1 MLTYHW
7 LPLYLATLQ
16 RVTGQDLSA
25 TCIKRNVLYYTSSS
39 TTFTLSELATSTVSS
54 CPVPSSSAP
63 ATTAQSTVTQTIYSP
78 CATSA
83 SIGNFNSGNISAQQS
98 LSDSSC
104 AAGKVVSSDGAI
116 SPYDGSDYL
125 LITFDGASC
134 NTAGRRRQ
142 TASVDA
148 AEFNVTQT
156 FTTIGGVGYTVGGM
170 ARDAPSSGTSPNCT
184 LMICVD
190 DVCGELDT
198 LTTNWALYSFDTA
211 VLLAGNTT
219 AIFAFVCTGQAYV
232 GLDDI
237 SAVADGLGASSSAAP
252 GMQTITS
259 TVMGTTTLFATQTQ
273 YVTLN
278 ASTTELFGTT
288 TAFVTPSPV
297 VFTSTLAA
305 STTTIFTAGPLV
317 TQTIDRSITGPTNT
331 AYLNQTW
338 TPDPVTS
345 LVPTT
350 ILQTS
355 LVPVTIVSTYVV
367 TQVTSLPGSTIY
379 ETSLAITT
387 LLQSH
392 AITATE
398 PGPTVFLTTT
408 QLSSYPIT
416 FTSVQPGSTVTTTA
430 LSETTIVSYQS
441 ITYTTVQVQ
450 TINNTLVSISSYPIT
465 ETTSLPAYTLTATA
479 TESTLSISSYAITE
493 TDTLP
498 AYTFTATT
506 TESTL
511 LISSYAIT
519 ETTSL
524 PPSTLVAT
532 ETNTATTTEIT
543 SLLETTT
550 HPASTETDTATTT
563 EVSTLLATTS
573 LPAATVT
580 ASSDCTLF
588 LQDMT
593 LGLIV
598 AMGDD
603 PLQYA
608 APAAEAGDQMSLR
621 CLQNSP
627 AKNAGPVLDVHLL
640 NCPQVDANTNGPVHP
655 YYSDFTITQDVGS
668 PVEMDAGG
676 SLGVWVLPPNVLT
689 ANSPGKYFQYTMT
702 PDAQQSIAVSCFTA
716 DLTQI
721 QWAYQCPS
729 SLVITVYDS
738 TLGVRLGS
746 SGDYSSADGPPW
758 IGDIFS
764 FYSAAG
770 HNITTIVEADSS
782 TQLEFQ
788 VTGTQPY
795 PLGAA
800 YTTLESGIGSVSY
813 SFMRQGD
820 RQALSILCS
829 PASPPPPSRSSLCTS
844 VPWLGIYDQY
854 GDYIVYLI
862 YFSGTGVTES
872 LENPGNGDPN
882 NPPQFYEL
890 DGSLSDCDAINTCLQ
905 LYQAALYGGFGNW
918 YSAVD
923 LHYRI
928 STNKWECVKFY
939 GRVGGEKNQ
948 RTSYFD
954 QASDDIGNVYGYS
967 TRDIEDSCCSVAQ

>member
-1 MLTYHW
+1 
-7 LPLYLATLQ
+7 
-16 RVTGQDLSA
+16 
-25 TCIKRNVLYYTSSS
+25 
-39 TTFTLSELATSTVSS
+39 
-54 CPVPSSSAP
+54 
-63 ATTAQSTVTQTIYSP
+63 
-78 CATSA
+78 
-83 SIGNFNSGNISAQQS
+83 
-98 LSDSSC
+98 
-104 AAGKVVSSDGAI
+104 
-116 SPYDGSDYL
+116 
-125 LITFDGASC
+125 
-134 NTAGRRRQ
+134 
-142 TASVDA
+142 
-148 AEFNVTQT
+148 
-156 FTTIGGVGYTVGGM
+156 M

-184 LMICVD
+184 LLICVND
-190 DVCGELDT
+190 TCGTSNT
-198 LTTNWALYSFDTA
+198 LTTSWASYSFDTA
-211 VLLAGNTT
+211 VLPAGNTT

-237 SAVADGLGASSSAAP
+237 SAVVDNPGSSSSAAP
-252 GMQTITS
+252 SMQTT
-259 TVMGTTTLFATQTQ
+259 TETTTLFATQTQ

-278 ASTTELFGTT
+278 ASTGTT
-288 TAFVTPSPV
+288 TAVVTPSPV
-297 VFTSTLAA
+297 VYTFTLPA
-305 STTTIFTAGPLV
+305 STTTIFTAGPDV

-331 AYLNQTW
+331 AYLNQTL
-338 TPDPVTS
+338 TPAPANS

-350 ILQTS
+350 VLQTS
-355 LVPVTIVSTYVV
+355 LVPVMIVSTYIL

-379 ETSLAITT
+379 ETSIAVTT
-387 LLQSH
+387 LLESY

-430 LSETTIVSYQS
+430 LSEATIISYQS

-465 ETTSLPAYTLTATA
+465 ETTSLAAYTLTATA
-479 TESTLSISSYAITE
+479 TESIFSLSSYVITE

-506 TESTL
+506 TKSTL

-519 ETTSL
+519 ETTFL
-524 PPSTLVAT
+524 RPSTLVAT
-532 ETNTATTTEIT
+532 ETSTATTTEIT

-550 HPASTETDTATTT
+550 LPASTETDTATTT

-588 LQDMT
+588 LEDVT

-608 APAAEAGDQMSLR
+608 APAADAGDQMSLR

-627 AKNAGPVLDVHLL
+627 ANSAGPVLDVHLL
-640 NCPQVDANTNGPVHP
+640 KCPQVDANTNGPVNP

-721 QWAYQCPS
+721 QWAYQCPT
-729 SLVITVYDS
+729 SLVITVFDS
-738 TLGVRLGS
+738 TLGVQLGS
-746 SGDYSSADGPPW
+746 SGDDSNADGPPW
-758 IGDIFS
+758 FGKIFD
-764 FYSAAG
+764 FYSASG
-770 HNITTIVEADSS
+770 HNITTIVEADAS
-782 TQLEFQ
+782 TQLDFQ

-795 PLGAA
+795 PAGAA
-800 YTTLESGIGSVSY
+800 YTTLESGVGSVSY
-813 SFMRQGD
+813 SFVRQGD

-829 PASPPPPSRSSLCTS
+829 PASPPPPSRSNICTS

-862 YFSGTGVTES
+862 YFSGTGLTES
-872 LENPGNGDPN
+872 YDNPGNGDPN

-905 LYQAALYGGFGNW
+905 LYQAALSGGFGNW

-948 RTSYFD
+948 RTIYFD
-954 QASDDIGNVYGYS
+954 QPSDDIGNVYGYS
-967 TRDIEDSCCSVAQ
+967 NPEAPQGYR

>member
-7 LPLYLATLQ
+7 LPLCLATLQ

-25 TCIKRNVLYYTSSS
+25 TCIKRSVLYYTSSS

-54 CPVPSSSAP
+54 CPAPPSSAP
-63 ATTAQSTVTQTIYSP
+63 ATTPQSTVTQTIYSTIAGTS

-83 SIGNFNSGNISAQQS
+83 PIGNFNSGNISAQQS

-125 LITFDGASC
+125 LITFAGGSC
-134 NTAGRRRQ
+134 NTAVRRRQ

-170 ARDAPSSGTSPNCT
+170 ARDAPSSQAPPNCT

-190 DVCGELDT
+190 DACGTLNA
-198 LTTNWALYSFDTA
+198 LTTSWALYSFDTA
-211 VLLAGNTT
+211 VLPVGNTT

-237 SAVADGLGASSSAAP
+237 SAVADGAGTSSSAAP
-252 GMQTITS
+252 GMQTITE
-259 TVMGTTTLFATQTQ
+259 TTTLVATRTQ

-288 TAFVTPSPV
+288 T
-297 VFTSTLAA
+297 
-305 STTTIFTAGPLV
+305 GPLV

-331 AYLNQTW
+331 AYLNQTL
-338 TPDPVTS
+338 TPAPVTS

-379 ETSLAITT
+379 ETSVTITT
-387 LLQSH
+387 LLQSY

-416 FTSVQPGSTVTTTA
+416 FTSIQPGSTVTTTA
-430 LSETTIVSYQS
+430 LSETTIISYQS

-479 TESTLSISSYAITE
+479 TESTISLSAYAITE

-498 AYTFTATT
+498 AYTFTETT

-532 ETNTATTTEIT
+532 QTNTATTTEIT

-550 HPASTETDTATTT
+550 LPASTETDTATTT

-580 ASSDCTLF
+580 ASSDCSLF
-588 LQDMT
+588 LEDMT

-598 AMGDD
+598 AIGDD

-627 AKNAGPVLDVHLL
+627 ANSAGPVLDVHLL
-640 NCPQVDANTNGPVHP
+640 NCPQVDANTNGPVNP

-689 ANSPGKYFQYTMT
+689 ANSTGKYFQYAMT
-702 PDAQQSIAVSCFTA
+702 SDAQQSIAVSCFTA

-721 QWAYQCPS
+721 QWAYQCPT
-729 SLVITVYDS
+729 SLVITVFDS
-738 TLGVRLGS
+738 TLGVQLGS

-758 IGDIFS
+758 TGDIFS
-764 FYSAAG
+764 FYSASG

-813 SFMRQGD
+813 SFVRQGD

-829 PASPPPPSRSSLCTS
+829 PASPPPPSQSSICTS

-862 YFSGTGVTES
+862 FFSGTGVTES
-872 LENPGNGDPN
+872 YDNPGNGDPN

-905 LYQAALYGGFGNW
+905 LYQAALGGGFGNW

-923 LHYRI
+923 LQLPDLD
-928 STNKWECVKFY
+928 E
-939 GRVGGEKNQ
+939 
-948 RTSYFD
+948 
-954 QASDDIGNVYGYS
+954 
-967 TRDIEDSCCSVAQ
+967 